1 MLVTELTTAGTFPSW
16 TPDGNEVVVLHSR
29 LDPGAGMYLY
39 SFTAVHI
46 QTLALRDLAQFS
58 TSSEAGFS
66 SMSPTGE
73 EMVFSVLPPTG
84 ISQIWKVD
92 LATKKATQ
100 LTTDGG
106 DYPAWSPGGTW
117 IVYTRVADGDGGL
130 WMMKADGSL
139 KKRIT

>member
-1 MLVTELTTAGTFPSW
+1 M
-16 TPDGNEVVVLHSR
+16 
-29 LDPGAGMYLY
+29 
-39 SFTAVHI
+39 